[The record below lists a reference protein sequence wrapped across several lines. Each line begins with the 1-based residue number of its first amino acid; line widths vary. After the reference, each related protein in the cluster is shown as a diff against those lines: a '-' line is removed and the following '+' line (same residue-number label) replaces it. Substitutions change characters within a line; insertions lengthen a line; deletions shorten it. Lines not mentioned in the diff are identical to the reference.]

1 MNLKQVV
8 DLLKPPVD
16 AETKLTGISLFFG
29 KWLESLNRRVVEVEA
44 RQWQKGDKGDT
55 GEKGKDG
62 RNGKDGKDGKDG
74 IDGKNGKDGRDGK
87 QGPQGVPGVSVVDA
101 EIAADGNFVFK
112 LSNGQEID
120 AGNPID
126 IGKRG
131 VQVNTQLA
139 NNQVTVSATAPSSPS
154 VGDLWYDIS

>member
-16 AETKLTGISLFFG
+16 AETKLTGVSLFFG

-44 RQWQKGDKGDT
+44 RSWEKGDKGDT

-62 RNGKDGKDGKDG
+62 KDGKDGRNG
-74 IDGKNGKDGRDGK
+74 IDGKNGRDGRDGK
-87 QGPQGVPGVSVVDA
+87 DGKQGTQGVAGVSVVDA

-112 LSNGQEID
+112 LSNGKEID

-139 NNQVTVSATAPSSPS
+139 NQQITVSTTAPGSPV